1 MSKDL
6 FAQKL
11 KSFEAELTPEA
22 HLLVVSKTRSID
34 EIQAYYNLGQRDFGE
49 NRVQELEEKAI
60 ALQDTCPQIRWHFIG
75 NLQSNKINQLFEVP
89 QLYAIHSVDD
99 KDLLK
104 KFVKAQGK
112 LAGELKVYLQY
123 NTSREDE
130 KAGFEDY
137 DSLKQAALMIA
148 NSSRLKLQG
157 LMTMGTLRTEDRE
170 REARRCFKE
179 LHELATKLGQELQV
193 PMETSMGMSQDYQIA
208 LEEHSHWIRLG
219 TVMFSP

>member
-6 FAQKL
+6 FKQRL

-22 HLLVVSKTRSID
+22 QLLVVSKTHSID
-34 EIQAYYNLGQRDFGE
+34 EIQAYYDLGQRDFGE
-49 NRVQELEEKAI
+49 NRVQELEEKAM
-60 ALQDTCPQIRWHFIG
+60 ALKSSCPDLRWHFIG

-89 QLYAIHSVDD
+89 QLFAIHSVDD

-112 LAGELKVYLQY
+112 LSSELKVFLQY

-157 LMTMGTLRTEDRE
+157 LMTMGTLRTEN
-170 REARRCFKE
+170 REAEAKRCFSE
-179 LHELATKLGQELQV
+179 LRELAQKLSMELGRR
-193 PMETSMGMSQDYQIA
+193 METSMGMSGDYKIA
-208 LEEHSHWIRLG
+208 LEEKSNWIRLG
-219 TVMFSP
+219 TVMFS